1 MKKIDKILI
10 RFVLAFCAIPAFTV
24 SCSDEPLPENYYTL
38 SLIHIYVDERSIL

>member
-24 SCSDEPLPENYYTL
+24 PMNLCQRTIIRLR
-38 SLIHIYVDERSIL
+38 ERW

>member
-24 SCSDEPLPENYYTL
+24 SCSDEPLPENYVYGRDGNRL
-38 SLIHIYVDERSIL
+38 PSEPFR